1 MADVAARELMA
12 MLVVRKSRR
21 LFAVAWRR
29 VLEPPSPEGANASLM
44 YGLTRAVS
52 TTNDDTFFIFAIR
65 RLKGQVTRTQA
76 VIASCYLCGVE

>member
-21 LFAVAWRR
+21 LFAVAWRV
-29 VLEPPSPEGANASLM
+29 VLERPSLEGANASVM
-44 YGLTRAVS
+44 YGLAKTVI

-65 RLKGQVTRTQA
+65 GLEW
-76 VIASCYLCGVE
+76 ASDKDTGSDLATGV